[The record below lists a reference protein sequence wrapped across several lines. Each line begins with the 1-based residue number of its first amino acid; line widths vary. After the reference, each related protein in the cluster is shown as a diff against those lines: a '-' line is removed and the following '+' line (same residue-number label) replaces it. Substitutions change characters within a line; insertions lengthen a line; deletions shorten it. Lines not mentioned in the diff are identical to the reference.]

1 MNISTSN
8 IKYRLKEKIQLHLK
22 EQSSQR
28 FNDDPSR
35 SIPNQ
40 VDPPQSRTTED
51 QRRDEEGELQNK
63 AEIDAQ
69 KPGWFEQGINY
80 ALPLLF
86 LAQGAKWTYD
96 KFRATPP
103 PPPPGIATTTAA
115 RTAATTTRAARTA
128 GTVARTAQVAR
139 TAGTVARTAQLAT
152 AATTVAGSSI
162 GAIAGTV
169 AAGAA
174 LGTLGAYG
182 VNKGIDALMGSK
194 PGEGLADRQ
203 FELDT
208 YNPISIGKGIGNTVV
223 DGFKKLVN
231 WEDKSANDAYLQG
244 QKRVQDADAEGKKQT
259 DKFDADYLAK
269 IGNTK
274 EGLEDLKAGR
284 TPAGTPTTPTPT
296 TPTPKRPYID

>member
-40 VDPPQSRTTED
+40 VDPPQSRTTEE

-69 KPGWFEQGINY
+69 KPGWFQEYGIP
-80 ALPLLF
+80 ALF
-86 LAQGAKWTYD
+86 LAPTLFGVSKWALG
-96 KFRATPP
+96 KFGGPTPP

-128 GTVARTAQVAR
+128 GTVARTAQVA
-139 TAGTVARTAQLAT
+139 T

-182 VNKGIDALMGSK
+182 VNKSIDALMGSK

-208 YNPISIGKGIGNTVV
+208 YNPISIAKGIGNTVV

-259 DKFDADYLAK
+259 DKFDAEYLAK
-269 IGNTK
+269 TGNTK

-296 TPTPKRPYID
+296 PTPKRPSME